1 MSPATDRWGKRRAR
15 PRAGASDPVTREII
29 KGALRAAQAQMEA
42 VIERTAMSPFIREKK
57 DYFAGILDA
66 RGRVVVGTAVP
77 LFGNLMS
84 IVFEQYPAATMRPG
98 DLYWYNDCHGS
109 RGGVSHSPDMVFA
122 APVFHDGRLVGFSQ
136 TWGHFWDIG
145 GLRAG
150 SISPD
155 ATEIFHEG
163 IIVPAIR
170 IYRQGRLND
179 EAFRIFVRNSRFPD
193 ILRGDIRAV
202 LAGCR
207 LGERRVQELFARF
220 GPATVLD
227 AWAFFERQCRDTIA
241 TTLRERIPDG
251 TYDSEDAVDGDGM
264 TGRPY
269 HVRMSLTRQGDRITI
284 DARQSDDQ
292 AKGPINFIM
301 HESVP
306 KLILGIYLLAGHPTQ
321 LLNDGAQDAIDEV
334 LVRPGSILA
343 PAWPAP
349 LGNRA
354 HTLARVQS
362 NVLALLALATGGDA
376 PAANSV
382 YNIYFLRGVD
392 AATGEYFLCS
402 DGVAVGYGARPF
414 ADGLDAIYYVAQK
427 NYPAEFMEMVF
438 PLRLRRYAIHPDS
451 GGPGLYRGG
460 CGVIREVELLADEAV
475 VALRQD
481 NVLFPPAGVNGGH
494 AGRPGHA
501 VVNPGPG
508 ERRLASMS
516 DGNVL
521 RRGDVLRLATSG
533 GGGWGNPL
541 DRPVERVRRDVLGGF
556 VSATSARE
564 DYGVVLDDAT
574 GVADPAATE
583 RLRADRRG
591 PVRMFHRGEYFG
603 PLVRASG
610 LPGRAPRSTGRA
622 QPRASETA
630 HPRPDPLSRSNTKA
644 PP

>member
-1 MSPATDRWGKRRAR
+1 MRQRSPA
-15 PRAGASDPVTREII
+15 PRSAPAATADPVTREII
-29 KGALRAAQAQMEA
+29 KGALRAAQAEMEA

-57 DYFAGILDA
+57 DYFAGILD
-66 RGRVVVGTAVP
+66 REGHVVCGTAIP
-77 LFGNLMS
+77 LFGNLTE
-84 IVFEQYPAATMRPG
+84 IIFAQYPPATMRPG

-122 APVFHDGRLVGFSQ
+122 APVFHEGQLVAFSQ

-179 EAFRIFVRNSRFPD
+179 EAFRIFLRNSRFPD

-220 GPATVLD
+220 GAATVRATWSHFQD
-227 AWAFFERQCRDTIA
+227 QCRDTIQK
-241 TTLRERIPDG
+241 TLRTRLPDG
-251 TYDSEDAVDGDGM
+251 TWESEDGVDGDGM
-264 TGRPY
+264 SGRSF
-269 HVRMSLTRQGDRITI
+269 HVRMSLTKRGDRIAI
-284 DARQSDDQ
+284 DTRASDDQ
-292 AKGPINFIM
+292 ARGPINFIM

-306 KLILGIYLLAGHPTQ
+306 KLIIGIYLLSGHPTQ
-321 LLNDGAQDAIDEV
+321 LLNHGADEAIDEV
-334 LVRPGSILA
+334 LVRAGSILS
-343 PAWPAP
+343 PRWPAA

-376 PAANSV
+376 PASNPV

-392 AATGEYFLCS
+392 PASGEFFLCS
-402 DGVAVGYGARPF
+402 DGIAVGYGARPF

-427 NYPAEFMEMVF
+427 NYPAEFLEMVF
-438 PLRLRRYAIHPDS
+438 PMRLRQYALHRDS
-451 GGPGLYRGG
+451 GGPGLWRGG

-475 VALRQD
+475 VAIRQD
-481 NVLFPPAGVNGGH
+481 NVLFPSAGVNGGQ
-494 AGRPGHA
+494 AGRPGSA
-501 VVNPGPG
+501 VVNPGRTG
-508 ERRLASMS
+508 ERALAAMS

-521 RRGDVLRLATSG
+521 KRGDVLRLATSG

-541 DRPVERVRRDVLGGF
+541 DRPLERVRRDVIGGF
-556 VSATSARE
+556 VSVASARE
-564 DYGVVLDDAT
+564 DYGAVIDGDTGAVDADAS
-574 GVADPAATE
+574 G
-583 RLRADRRG
+583 RLRAWMRR

-603 PLVRASG
+603 PPV
-610 LPGRAPRSTGRA
+610 TG
-622 QPRASETA
+622 
-630 HPRPDPLSRSNTKA
+630 
-644 PP
+644 

>member
-1 MSPATDRWGKRRAR
+1 
-15 PRAGASDPVTREII
+15 
-29 KGALRAAQAQMEA
+29 MEA

-57 DYFAGILDA
+57 DYFAGILD
-66 RGRVVVGTAVP
+66 REGHVVCGTAIP
-77 LFGNLMS
+77 LFGNLTWV
-84 IVFEQYPAATMRPG
+84 IFEQYPPATMRPG

-122 APVFHDGRLVGFSQ
+122 APVFHDGELVAFSQ

-179 EAFRIFVRNSRFPD
+179 EAFRIFLRNSRFPD

-207 LGERRVQELFARF
+207 LGERRIQELFARF
-220 GPATVLD
+220 GAATVRET
-227 AWAFFERQCRDTIA
+227 WALFAEQGGETIRK
-241 TTLRERIPDG
+241 TLRARIPDG
-251 TYDSEDAVDGDGM
+251 TYESEDAVDGDGM

-269 HVRMSLTRQGDRITI
+269 YVRMRMEKRGDRISI
-284 DARQSDDQ
+284 DTRASDDQ
-292 AKGPINFIM
+292 ARGPINFIM

-306 KLILGIYLLAGHPTQ
+306 KLIVGIYVLSGHPTQ
-321 LLNDGAQDAIDEV
+321 LLNHGAQEAIDEV
-334 LVRPGSILA
+334 LVRPGSILQ
-343 PAWPAP
+343 PNWPAA

-362 NVLALLALATGGDA
+362 NVLALLALATGGDV

-392 AATGEYFLCS
+392 PATREFFLCS

-427 NYPAEFMEMVF
+427 NYPAEFLEMVF
-438 PLRLRRYAIHPDS
+438 PMRLRQYALHQDS
-451 GGPGLYRGG
+451 GGPGLWRGG
-460 CGVIREVELLADEAV
+460 VGVVREVELLADEAV

-494 AGRPGHA
+494 AGRPGRA
-501 VVNPGPG
+501 MVNPGRPDQ
-508 ERRLASMS
+508 RDLASMS

-521 RRGDVLRLATSG
+521 HRGDILRLYTSG
-533 GGGWGNPL
+533 GGGWGHPF
-541 DRPVERVRRDVLGGF
+541 DRPLERVRRDVVGGF
-556 VSATSARE
+556 VSTKSARE
-564 DYGVVLDDAT
+564 DYGVVIDET
-574 GVADPAATE
+574 GVVDVAATA
-583 RLRADRRG
+583 RRRAADRG
-591 PVRMFHRGEYFG
+591 PVRMFHRAGYFG
-603 PLVRASG
+603 PLTTEQQALRGAA
-610 LPGRAPRSTGRA
+610 R
-622 QPRASETA
+622 
-630 HPRPDPLSRSNTKA
+630 D
-644 PP
+644 

>member
-1 MSPATDRWGKRRAR
+1 VRRPADSRGQRGSRRRGAR
-15 PRAGASDPVTREII
+15 RRPLALPDPVTREII
-29 KGALRAAQAQMEA
+29 KGALRAAQAEMEA

-57 DYFAGILDA
+57 DYFAGILD
-66 RGRVVVGTAVP
+66 REGHVVCGTAIP
-77 LFGNLMS
+77 LFGNLTWV
-84 IVFEQYPAATMRPG
+84 IFEQYPPATMRPG

-122 APVFHDGRLVGFSQ
+122 APVFHDGELVAFSQ

-179 EAFRIFVRNSRFPD
+179 EAFRIFLRNSRFPD

-207 LGERRVQELFARF
+207 LGERRIQELFARF
-220 GPATVLD
+220 GAATVRET
-227 AWAFFERQCRDTIA
+227 WALFAEQGGETIRK
-241 TTLRERIPDG
+241 TLRARIPDG
-251 TYDSEDAVDGDGM
+251 TYESEDAVDGDGM

-269 HVRMSLTRQGDRITI
+269 YVRMRMEKRGDRISI
-284 DARQSDDQ
+284 DTRASDDQ
-292 AKGPINFIM
+292 ARGPINFIM

-306 KLILGIYLLAGHPTQ
+306 KLIVGIYVLSGHPTQ
-321 LLNDGAQDAIDEV
+321 LLNHGAQEAIDEV
-334 LVRPGSILA
+334 LVRPGSILQ
-343 PAWPAP
+343 PNWPAA

-362 NVLALLALATGGDA
+362 NVLALLALATGGDV

-392 AATGEYFLCS
+392 PATREFFLCS

-427 NYPAEFMEMVF
+427 NYPAEFLEMVF
-438 PLRLRRYAIHPDS
+438 PMRLRQYALHQDS
-451 GGPGLYRGG
+451 GGPGLWRGG
-460 CGVIREVELLADEAV
+460 VGVVREVELLADEAV

-494 AGRPGHA
+494 AGRPGRA
-501 VVNPGPG
+501 MVNPGRPDQ
-508 ERRLASMS
+508 RDLASMS

-521 RRGDVLRLATSG
+521 HRGDILRLYTSG
-533 GGGWGNPL
+533 GGGWGHPF
-541 DRPVERVRRDVLGGF
+541 DRPLERVRRDVVGGF
-556 VSATSARE
+556 VSTKSARE
-564 DYGVVLDDAT
+564 DYGVVIDET
-574 GVADPAATE
+574 GVVDVAATA
-583 RLRADRRG
+583 RRRAADRG
-591 PVRMFHRGEYFG
+591 PVRMFHRAGYFG
-603 PLVRASG
+603 PLTTEQQALRGAA
-610 LPGRAPRSTGRA
+610 R
-622 QPRASETA
+622 
-630 HPRPDPLSRSNTKA
+630 D
-644 PP
+644 

>member
-1 MSPATDRWGKRRAR
+1 
-15 PRAGASDPVTREII
+15 VTREII
-29 KGALRAAQAQMEA
+29 RGALRAAQAEMEA

-57 DYFAGILDA
+57 DYFAGILD
-66 RGRVVVGTAVP
+66 RDGHVVCGTAIP
-77 LFGNLMS
+77 LFGNLTS
-84 IVFEQYPAATMRPG
+84 IIFAQYPRDTMRPG

-109 RGGVSHSPDMVFA
+109 GGGVSHSPDMVFA
-122 APVFHDGRLVGFSQ
+122 APVFHGGELVAFSQ

-170 IYRQGRLND
+170 IERRGRIND
-179 EAFRIFVRNSRFPD
+179 EALRIFLRNSRFPD

-207 LGERRVQELFARF
+207 LGERRIQELFARF
-220 GPATVLD
+220 GAATVRQTWTL
-227 AWAFFERQCRDTIA
+227 FEQQGRETIQK
-241 TTLRERIPDG
+241 TLRARLPDG
-251 TYDSEDAVDGDGM
+251 TWASEDAVDGDGM

-269 HVRMSLTRQGDRITI
+269 HVRMSLTKRGDHIAI
-284 DARQSDDQ
+284 DTRASDDQ

-306 KLILGIYLLAGHPTQ
+306 KLIIGIYLLSGHPTQ
-321 LLNDGAQDAIDEV
+321 LLNHGAQEAIDEV
-334 LVRPGSILA
+334 LVRPGSILQ
-343 PAWPAP
+343 PNWPAA

-362 NVLALLALATGGDA
+362 NVLALLALATGGDV

-382 YNIYFLRGVD
+382 YNIYFLRGLD
-392 AATGEYFLCS
+392 PASGEFFLCS

-427 NYPAEFMEMVF
+427 NYPAEFLEMVF
-438 PLRLRRYAIHPDS
+438 PMRLRQYALHRDS
-451 GGPGLYRGG
+451 GGPGLWRGG
-460 CGVIREVELLADEAV
+460 CGVVREVELLADEAV

-494 AGRPGHA
+494 AGRPGRA
-501 VVNPGPG
+501 LVNPGRPD
-508 ERRLASMS
+508 ERQLASMS

-521 RRGDVLRLATSG
+521 RRGDVLRLYTSG
-533 GGGWGNPL
+533 GGGWGHPMGRPL
-541 DRPVERVRRDVLGGF
+541 ERVRRDVMGGF
-556 VSATSARE
+556 VSAESARV
-564 DYGVVLDDAT
+564 DYGVVIDPAT
-574 GVADPAATE
+574 GVVDVPASQ
-583 RLRADRRG
+583 RLRAAPRG
-591 PVRMFHRGEYFG
+591 PARMFHRGGYFG
-603 PLVRASG
+603 PVV
-610 LPGRAPRSTGRA
+610 
-622 QPRASETA
+622 
-630 HPRPDPLSRSNTKA
+630 
-644 PP
+644 